1 MRRLP
6 LTLFLTI
13 AVVLFTGC
21 AAVFRDSRPRVHFES
36 DPQGAD
42 TRINDMQQQPT
53 PVDVEIE
60 RSGSTSVV
68 MRKAGYQDHR
78 ATVKKKLNPGWL
90 TVDILDCVIPVAL
103 CIPLLV
109 DAISGAWYDVP
120 KSYMAKL
127 EPGQGTPPINPVLP
141 TAPAGTAPPPVA
153 SATPAIPQMS
163 ESERKAAARA
173 AYMEGLTL
181 QEEKKDCAAALPR
194 FETAQKLFDAPTH
207 LLHIAQCQA
216 QTGRLVESQE
226 TYETLSRLSLAA
238 TAPEPFK
245 QAVEQAKK
253 ELPGVKARVPTLRVQ
268 VTPAPSSI
276 PGLVVQL
283 NGTTMP
289 NELVGIARPIN
300 PGRYRVTCTAPGWK
314 QVAPTDIV
322 TVDEGT
328 QKTADV
334 KMSK

>member
-6 LTLFLTI
+6 LAFFLLLTL
-13 AVVLFTGC
+13 ACFTGC
-21 AAVFRDSRPRVHFES
+21 AAVFRDSKPRVHFES

-42 TRINDMQQQPT
+42 TRIGDMQQQPT

-90 TVDILDCVIPVAL
+90 VVDLLDCVIPVAL

-120 KSYMAKL
+120 KRYMAKL
-127 EPGQGTPPINPVLP
+127 EPGAGTPPVNPVAPPTPAP
-141 TAPAGTAPPPVA
+141 TAPPVA
-153 SATPAIPQMS
+153 SATPATPQMS

-173 AYMEGLTL
+173 AYMEGLSL
-181 QEEKKDCAAALPR
+181 QEEKKDYAAALKR
-194 FETAQKLFDAPTH
+194 FETAQKLHDAPTH
-207 LLHIAQCQA
+207 LLHIAECQA
-216 QTGRLVESQE
+216 ATGHLVEAQE
-226 TYETLSRLSLAA
+226 TYESLTHMNLAA
-238 TAPEPFK
+238 SAPEPFK

-253 ELPGVKARVPTLRVQ
+253 ELPVVKPRVPTLRLQ

-289 NELVGIARPIN
+289 NELLGIARPIN
-300 PGRYRVTCTAPGWK
+300 PGTYRVTCTAPGWR
-314 QVAPTDIV
+314 QVAPADV
-322 TVDEGT
+322 VKVEEST
-328 QKTADV
+328 QKTVDV
-334 KMSK
+334 KMAK